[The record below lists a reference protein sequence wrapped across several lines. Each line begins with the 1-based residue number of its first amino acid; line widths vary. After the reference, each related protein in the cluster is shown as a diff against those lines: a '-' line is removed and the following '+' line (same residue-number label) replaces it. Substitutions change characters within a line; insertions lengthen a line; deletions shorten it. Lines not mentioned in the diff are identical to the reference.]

1 MKGTDKRP
9 NVSRRIPNSPNPTL
23 KRTIMLT
30 PMRPNQ
36 TNHPLPPKGQGA
48 TSILQDHSG
57 QRHRRVLTPTTRL
70 RRANLNSHRLR
81 PRLNVTQ
88 NIHKPLNL
96 SNHRLRRSAISL
108 SVIINH
114 RDGPANLNL
123 TSVRVNHVILSD
135 HNILD
140 LNRLA
145 TQFLERSSRILS
157 SEESLLTSKVVR
169 ERGVNNSHDRFLSCM
184 ARFHFRVLVLPV
196 QPGIY

>member
-30 PMRPNQ
+30 PMRLNQ

-57 QRHRRVLTPTTRL
+57 QSHRRVLTPTPRL
-70 RRANLNSHRLR
+70 SRSNLNSHRLR

-96 SNHRLRRSAISL
+96 SNHRLRRSPVRL
-108 SVIINH
+108 SVLINH
-114 RDGPANLNL
+114 RDSPASLNL
-123 TSVRVNHVILSD
+123 ASIRVNNIVLCD
-135 HNILD
+135 NNILD
-140 LNRLA
+140 LNRLTA
-145 TQFLERSSRILS
+145 QFLERNSRVLS
-157 SEESLLTSKVVR
+157 GEESLLASKIVR
-169 ERGVNNSHDRFLSCM
+169 ERRVNNSHDRFLSRM

-196 QPGIY
+196 QPGI